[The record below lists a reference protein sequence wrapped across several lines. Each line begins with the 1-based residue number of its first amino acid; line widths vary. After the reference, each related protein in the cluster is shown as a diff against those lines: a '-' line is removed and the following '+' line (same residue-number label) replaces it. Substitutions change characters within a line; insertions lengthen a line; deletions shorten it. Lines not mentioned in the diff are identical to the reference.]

1 MGRSKRSLTHPL
13 NRQASESGSADRSHN
28 RSASTVAERPP
39 QLPEIDLEPLD
50 FAVLREKRASMATNP
65 DTNYGLDMFDVR
77 LSYNAARRS
86 LIRDKDEL
94 LPDFSGLGSDDN
106 NDDHGIPA
114 VPDLPVDLRVLHSSK
129 MKEVLGMDPGDET
142 EVERDGSYTPDSV
155 LKKKAEEAEAEA
167 APEYIHG
174 WKLFSVMLS
183 ITLACFLYLLDVSI
197 LVTAIPKIT
206 SDFHSLTDIGWY
218 GATYNLASAALQPL
232 SGKFYTYFHAKWTFL
247 AFFLVFEIG
256 NLLCGVATSS
266 TMIIVGRTV
275 AGAGAS
281 GLTNGSFAI
290 VTACAPMEKRPQLM
304 GILIG
309 VCQMGL
315 VAGPLIGGAL
325 TEFTSWRWCFYINLP
340 VGAVTVVAFLVTG
353 IPDKRKYVQSP
364 GRLTLRKMDMAGFL
378 LFAPAAVMILL
389 ALEFGG
395 NKYAWRSPTIIG
407 LFVGGGVQVL
417 LFLLW
422 ERRVGMTAMIP
433 LPIIGKREVWTAC
446 VASMFM
452 FSTMLG
458 AGYYL
463 PVYFQTV
470 RGLSPLRSGISM
482 LPAIVTQ
489 LVVTVVSGGLVQR
502 VGYYLPFMILSAV
515 IIAIA
520 NGLLSTWGLHT
531 HTVVW
536 AGYQVLLGFGRGMAF
551 QMPVIAIQAHTP
563 PALASVATA
572 TMVLFQTFF
581 GAMFLAIIN
590 TLFNTKLKQEL
601 SNRVPEIG
609 VDKIINAGAAD
620 ISSVV
625 PVDKVDQVLQSYSL
639 GVNQVF
645 YAIAAICVCM
655 FVFSWGTGWTDIR
668 KKPDQKSSDV

>member
-1 MGRSKRSLTHPL
+1 MGRSKRSLTNPL
-13 NRQASESGSADRSHN
+13 PRQASAGSAAQLSHQRSV
-28 RSASTVAERPP
+28 STVTERPP

-50 FAVLREKRASMATNP
+50 FAVLREKRASVATTNP
-65 DTNYGLDMFDVR
+65 DTNNYGLDMFDVR

-86 LIRDKDEL
+86 LIRDKDDV
-94 LPDFSGLGSDDN
+94 PDFSGLGEDD
-106 NDDHGIPA
+106 GIPA
-114 VPDLPVDLRVLHSSK
+114 VPSLPADLRTLHSSK
-129 MKEVLGMDPGDET
+129 MKEVLGMDPGEET
-142 EVERDGSYTPDSV
+142 EVERDGSYTPDSGD
-155 LKKKAEEAEAEA
+155 LKQADEAE
-167 APEYIHG
+167 PEYIHG
-174 WKLFSVMLS
+174 WKLFAVMTA

-247 AFFLVFEIG
+247 AFFLVFELG
-256 NLLCGVATSS
+256 NLLCGIATSS
-266 TMIIVGRTV
+266 TMIIIGRT
-275 AGAGAS
+275 
-281 GLTNGSFAI
+281 
-290 VTACAPMEKRPQLM
+290 RPQLM

-340 VGAVTVVAFLVTG
+340 VGAITIVAFLITN

-364 GRLTLRKMDMAGFL
+364 GKLTLKKMDMLGFV

-395 NKYAWRSPTIIG
+395 NRYAWSSPTIIG
-407 LFVGGGVQVL
+407 LFAGGAVEVV

-422 ERRVGMTAMIP
+422 ERRAGMTAMIP

-470 RGLSPLRSGISM
+470 RGMSPLHSGISM

-489 LVVTVVSGGLVQR
+489 LVVTVVCGGMVQR
-502 VGYYLPFMILSAV
+502 VGFYLPFMVLSAV

-520 NGLLSTWGLHT
+520 NGLVSTWTPHT
-531 HTVVW
+531 NTLTW
-536 AGYQVLLGFGRGMAF
+536 AGYQVLLGIGRGMAF

-581 GAMFLAIIN
+581 GSVFLAIVN

-601 SNRVPEIG
+601 DSRLPEIG
-609 VDKIINAGAAD
+609 AAKIISAGAAD
-620 ISSVV
+620 IGSVV
-625 PVDKVDQVLQSYSL
+625 PADKIAQVLESYSL
-639 GVNQVF
+639 GVNEVF

-655 FVFSWGTGWTDIR
+655 FIFSFGTGWTDIR
-668 KKPDQKSSDV
+668 KKPDQKKGDV